1 MSTCIR
7 WAGTALV
14 LALAALAVVHL
25 RPVFAASAAEID
37 REVDAASAALYAR
50 TPGAKDLAEQAK
62 GILIFPNI
70 VRASLLEGAQYGDGA
85 LRIQGRT
92 VGYYHTVATSYGLQA
107 GVQAFSYALFFMTD
121 GALRSLQGGNGW
133 DLGTDT
139 PIREDVY
146 ALIFRPDGL
155 MAGLGLSGS
164 KVAVVHT
171 AQWRPTG
178 HAMVG
183 RRCAG

>member
-1 MSTCIR
+1 MSTYIR
-7 WAGTALV
+7 WAVTALV
-14 LALAALAVVHL
+14 LALAAIAVVSP
-25 RPVFAASAAEID
+25 RPLEAASAAEID

-50 TPGAKDLAEQAK
+50 TPGAKELAEQAK

-70 VRASLLEGAQYGDGA
+70 VKASLLDGAQYSDGA

-92 VGYYHTVATSYGLQA
+92 VGYYNTVTTSSGLQA

-121 GALRSLQGGNGW
+121 AALRSLQGGNGW

-146 ALIFRPDGL
+146 ALIFHPDGL
-155 MAGLGLSGS
+155 MAGLGLQGS
-164 KVAVVHT
+164 KITEIHP
-171 AQWRPTG
+171 AQ
-178 HAMVG
+178 
-183 RRCAG
+183 